1 MKNENNYAW
10 NEALKTFEITY
21 ELSIIEESTK
31 TLKAKTIEE
40 AREIITQM
48 YNDDKMDCMLWDR
61 DPEFLITEFK
71 VVE

>member
-1 MKNENNYAW
+1 MKSENNYAW

-40 AREIITQM
+40 AREIITQL
-48 YNDDKMDCMLWDR
+48 YTDSKMDCMLWDR

>member
-1 MKNENNYAW
+1 MNSENNNAG

-21 ELSIIEESTK
+21 ELSIIEENTK
-31 TLKAKTIEE
+31 NLKAKTIEE

-48 YNDDKMDCMLWDR
+48 YNDGKMDCMLWDR
-61 DPEFLITEFK
+61 DPEFFITEFK

>member
-1 MKNENNYAW
+1 MNSENNSAG

-48 YNDDKMDCMLWDR
+48 YNDGKMDCMLWDR

>member
-1 MKNENNYAW
+1 MNSENNSAG